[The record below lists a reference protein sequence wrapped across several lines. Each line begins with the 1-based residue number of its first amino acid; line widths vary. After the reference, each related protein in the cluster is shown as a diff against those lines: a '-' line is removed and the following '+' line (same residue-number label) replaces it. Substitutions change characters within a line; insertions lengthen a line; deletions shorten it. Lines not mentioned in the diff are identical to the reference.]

1 MKLLIVEDEQLLV
14 RQLIKLIS
22 KIEPDAEIAG
32 QTTSISETVDWLQSH
47 ANPDLVLMD
56 IELADGQ
63 CFEIF
68 NRIQLKSPVIF
79 TTAYD
84 EYALQA
90 FKVNSI
96 DYILKPVKE
105 AELAAA
111 FNKWKLRRQPQQR
124 TASMPDIYQMV
135 QDMMGRYTEPKYRDR
150 FLVKQGQKMIPV
162 KLEDI
167 AFFNARN
174 TLNFL
179 NTKSRQKFPV
189 NYTLDQVEEFI
200 PPDRFFR
207 ANRQFILAH
216 DSISA
221 IHPWFNGK
229 LKVDLL
235 YPADENIIISREKAA
250 SFKEW
255 MGS

>member
-1 MKLLIVEDEQLLV
+1 MKLLIVEDEQLLM
-14 RQLIKLIS
+14 RQMIKLIRD
-22 KIEPDAEIAG
+22 IEPAAEIVG
-32 QTTSISETVDWLQSH
+32 QTNSIKGTVDWLQS
-47 ANPDLVLMD
+47 NEEPDLVLMD

-68 NRIQLKSPVIF
+68 NRFPVKVPVIF

-96 DYILKPVKE
+96 DYLLKPVKE
-105 AELAAA
+105 AELLAA
-111 FNKWKLRRQPQQR
+111 FNKWKQRHQQQIF
-124 TASMPDIYQMV
+124 PDGISNIDKLIS
-135 QDMMGRYTEPKYRDR
+135 DMMRQYAPPKFRDR

-162 KLEDI
+162 KLEDV

-179 NTKSRQKFPV
+179 HTKSRQKFPI

-200 PPDRFFR
+200 PPNQFFR

-216 DSISA
+216 NSISA

-235 YPADENIIISREKAA
+235 YPADDDIIISREKAA
-250 SFKEW
+250 AFKEW

>member
-1 MKLLIVEDEQLLV
+1 MKLLIVEDEQLLM
-14 RQLIKLIS
+14 RQLIKLIRD
-22 KIEPDAEIAG
+22 IEPAAEIVG
-32 QTTSISETVDWLQSH
+32 QANSIKGTVDWLQTH
-47 ANPDLVLMD
+47 EEPELILMD

-68 NRIQLKSPVIF
+68 NRFPVKSPVIF

-96 DYILKPVKE
+96 DYLLKPVKE
-105 AELAAA
+105 AELLTA
-111 FNKWKLRRQPQQR
+111 FNKWKQRHLQQTVPDTESNIDKLISDMLRQYAP
-124 TASMPDIYQMV
+124 
-135 QDMMGRYTEPKYRDR
+135 PKYRDR

-162 KLEDI
+162 RLDDI

-179 NTKSRQKFPV
+179 NTKSRQKFPI
-189 NYTLDQVEEFI
+189 NYTLDQVEQFI
-200 PPDRFFR
+200 PPQEFFR

-216 DSISA
+216 NSISA

-235 YPADENIIISREKAA
+235 YPADDDIIISREKAA
-250 SFKEW
+250 AFKEW

>member
-14 RQLIKLIS
+14 RQLIKIIR
-22 KIEPDAEIAG
+22 KIEPGAEIAG
-32 QTTSISETVDWLQSH
+32 QTNSISQTVEWLQSH
-47 ANPDLVLMD
+47 ADPDLVLMD

-96 DYILKPVKE
+96 DYLLKPVKE
-105 AELAAA
+105 SELSAA
-111 FNKWKLRRQPQQR
+111 FKKWKLRRQQQ
-124 TASMPDIYQMV
+124 AGSGSMPGIDQLIR
-135 QDMMGRYTEPKYRDR
+135 DMMLRYAEPKYRDR

-162 KLEDI
+162 RLEDI

-189 NYTLDQVEEFI
+189 NYTLDQVEECI
-200 PPDRFFR
+200 PPDQFFR

-216 DSISA
+216 DSIAA

-229 LKVDLL
+229 LKVDLI
-235 YPADENIIISREKAA
+235 YPSDEDIIISREKAA